1 MIKRK
6 NIFYTTIFI
15 LFLTASSFGEIKDNL
30 FATVGDKA
38 LTDSDVINEIKT
50 ILILNKQSYTK
61 ERKKEL
67 QSIAVRRIIERAIK
81 KIETEKYDFL
91 EFKQIDLDNQINI
104 LAQRVDVSIDTLKT
118 IFETNGLDFEQ
129 IKKNVITELLWNNL
143 MISIY
148 KNNLTVNE
156 DEINQQLANFDKNT
170 ESNEYLISEIVLK
183 SVESNKLDEEI
194 NKVKNMI
201 KDIGFEKTAM
211 TVSVSANSV
220 SGGNIGWI
228 EENSIAKKFKSRII
242 NTPVGEVSKPIVL
255 PEGIIIFTVR
265 DKRKSNKVVD
275 LESIRKSLILAERNK
290 ILNMYSLSHYESLTR
305 KIAVNYN

>member
-6 NIFYTTIFI
+6 NIFYTIIFI
-15 LFLTASSFGEIKDNL
+15 LFLTTSSFGEIKDNL

-50 ILILNKQSYTK
+50 ILILNNQAYTIEK
-61 ERKKEL
+61 KKEL

-91 EFKQIDLDNQINI
+91 EFNQIDLDIQINSI
-104 LAQRVDVSIDTLKT
+104 AQRANVSVDTLKN

-129 IKKNVITELLWNNL
+129 IKKNIITELLWNNL

-156 DEINQQLANFDKNT
+156 DEINQQLKNFDKNT

-183 SVESNKLDEEI
+183 SVETNKLNEEL

-211 TVSVSANSV
+211 TVSVSPNST

-228 EENSIAKKFKSRII
+228 EENSLAKKFKSRII
-242 NTPVGEVSKPIVL
+242 STPVGEISEPIVL

-265 DKRKSNKVVD
+265 DKRKSNKVGD
-275 LESIRKSLILAERNK
+275 LESIRKSLIAAERNK

>member
-156 DEINQQLANFDKNT
+156 DEINQQLANFDENT

-183 SVESNKLDEEI
+183 SVESNKLDEEL

-211 TVSVSANSV
+211 TVSVSANST

-290 ILNMYSLSHYESLTR
+290 ILNMYSLPHYESLTR

>member
-38 LTDSDVINEIKT
+38 LTDSDVIDEIKT

-61 ERKKEL
+61 EKKKEL

-81 KIETEKYDFL
+81 NIEIEKYDFL
-91 EFKQIDLDNQINI
+91 EFNQIDLDIQINSI
-104 LAQRVDVSIDTLKT
+104 AQRANVSVDTLKN

-129 IKKNVITELLWNNL
+129 IKKNIKTELLWNNL

-156 DEINQQLANFDKNT
+156 DEINQQLANFDENT

-211 TVSVSANSV
+211 TVSVSPNST

-228 EENSIAKKFKSRII
+228 EENSLAKKFKSRII
-242 NTPVGEVSKPIVL
+242 STPVGEISEPIVL

-265 DKRKSNKVVD
+265 DKRKSNKVGD
-275 LESIRKSLILAERNK
+275 LESIRKSLIAAERKK

>member
-38 LTDSDVINEIKT
+38 LTDSDVIDEIKK

-81 KIETEKYDFL
+81 NIEIEKYDFL
-91 EFKQIDLDNQINI
+91 EFNQIDLDNQINI

-156 DEINQQLANFDKNT
+156 DEINQQLANFDENT

-183 SVESNKLDEEI
+183 SVESNKLDEEL

-211 TVSVSANSV
+211 TVSVSANST

>member
-1 MIKRK
+1 VIKRK
-6 NIFYTTIFI
+6 NIFYIIIFI
-15 LFLTASSFGEIKDNL
+15 LFLTTSSFGEIKDNL

-50 ILILNKQSYTK
+50 ILILNNQSYTK

-67 QSIAVRRIIERAIK
+67 QSIAIRRIIERAIK
-81 KIETEKYDFL
+81 RIETEKYDFL
-91 EFKQIDLDNQINI
+91 EFNQIDLDNQINSF
-104 LAQRVDVSIDTLKT
+104 AQRVNVSVDTLKT
-118 IFETNGLDFEQ
+118 LFEKNGLDFEQ

-183 SVESNKLDEEI
+183 SVESNKLDEEL

-211 TVSVSANSV
+211 TISVSANST
-220 SGGNIGWI
+220 SGGDIGWI

-275 LESIRKSLILAERNK
+275 LESIRKSLIEAERNK

>member
-6 NIFYTTIFI
+6 NIFYTIIFI
-15 LFLTASSFGEIKDNL
+15 LFLTTSSFGEIKDNL

-81 KIETEKYDFL
+81 KIETEKYDFV
-91 EFKQIDLDNQINI
+91 EVKQIDLDNQINI

-118 IFETNGLDFEQ
+118 IFETNGLEFEQ
-129 IKKNVITELLWNNL
+129 VKKNIITELLWNNL

-211 TVSVSANSV
+211 TVSVSANST

>member
-15 LFLTASSFGEIKDNL
+15 LFLTTSSFGEIKDNL

>member
-6 NIFYTTIFI
+6 NIFYTIFII
-15 LFLTASSFGEIKDNL
+15 LFLSTSSFGEIQDNL

-38 LTDSDVINEIKT
+38 LTDSDVIDEIKT
-50 ILILNKQSYTK
+50 ILILSSQPYTK
-61 ERKKEL
+61 EKKKEL

-81 KIETEKYDFL
+81 NIETEKYDFL
-91 EFKQIDLDNQINI
+91 QFDQIDLDNQLNNI
-104 LAQRVDVSIDTLKT
+104 ARQVNVSVDALKT

-129 IKKNVITELLWNNL
+129 VKKNIITELLWNKL

-148 KNNLTVNE
+148 KDNLKVNE
-156 DEINQQLANFDKNT
+156 DEINQQLSNFNKNT

-183 SVESNKLDEEI
+183 SVESRKLNDEL

-201 KDIGFEKTAM
+201 DDIGFEKTAM
-211 TVSVSANSV
+211 TLSVSANSKN
-220 SGGNIGWI
+220 GGNIGWI
-228 EENSIAKKFKSRII
+228 EENAISERFKSRILS
-242 NTPVGEVSKPIVL
+242 TPVGKLSKPIIL

-265 DKRKSNKVVD
+265 DKRKSTKVVD
-275 LESIRKSLILAERNK
+275 LNSIRQSLIATERNK
-290 ILNMYSLSHYESLTR
+290 MLNMYSLSHYESLTR

>member
-211 TVSVSANSV
+211 TVSVSANST

-265 DKRKSNKVVD
+265 EKRKSNKVVD
-275 LESIRKSLILAERNK
+275 LESIRNSLILAERNK

>member
-1 MIKRK
+1 VIKRK
-6 NIFYTTIFI
+6 NIFYTIIFI
-15 LFLTASSFGEIKDNL
+15 LFLTTSSFGEIKDNL

-50 ILILNKQSYTK
+50 ILILNNQAYTIEK
-61 ERKKEL
+61 KKEL

-91 EFKQIDLDNQINI
+91 EFNQIDLDIQINSI
-104 LAQRVDVSIDTLKT
+104 AQRANVSVDTLKN

-129 IKKNVITELLWNNL
+129 IKKNIITELLWNNL

-156 DEINQQLANFDKNT
+156 DEINQQLENFDKNT

-183 SVESNKLDEEI
+183 SVETNKLNEEL

-211 TVSVSANSV
+211 TVSVSPNST

-228 EENSIAKKFKSRII
+228 EENSLAKKFKSRII
-242 NTPVGEVSKPIVL
+242 STPVGEISEPIVL

-265 DKRKSNKVVD
+265 DKRKSNKVGD
-275 LESIRKSLILAERNK
+275 LESIRKSLIAAERNK